1 MPCALEMP
9 AGKGKQL
16 QLGLNSCIDQLIE
29 ALINT
34 LASEEYMARKNS
46 IFNEFLSE
54 TNALY
59 LELDQ
64 EARLHGFSIAQGQQG
79 GLNTIP
85 INKNGEVM
93 GQEEY
98 VSLNEEERAQ
108 LMSNSA
114 WVQEKINEATSKYR
128 QMETMKEI
136 EESGRD
142 RREVSQPYF
151 DELFRSIR
159 NIHWFEY
166 LQAVQ
171 QDILSHLD
179 ILVHHEENNP
189 LNIFRRIDKRSFLR
203 RYQVN
208 LLVDNRNAGMLGYI

>member
-1 MPCALEMP
+1 
-9 AGKGKQL
+9 
-16 QLGLNSCIDQLIE
+16 
-29 ALINT
+29 
-34 LASEEYMARKNS
+34 
-46 IFNEFLSE
+46 
-54 TNALY
+54 
-59 LELDQ
+59 
-64 EARLHGFSIAQGQQG
+64 
-79 GLNTIP
+79 
-85 INKNGEVM
+85 M

-128 QMETMKEI
+128 QMEKTMKERLRNL
-136 EESGRD
+136 EEETA
-142 RREVSQPYF
+142 REVSQPYF
-151 DELFRSIR
+151 DELFREYKEYPLVL
-159 NIHWFEY
+159 EY

-208 LLVDNRNAGMLGYI
+208 LLVDNWNAGSSGYI